1 MELTNIPVTMK
12 TRPWFAQ
19 SVYVVCFVY
28 NLCVPF
34 ASAYGKNFPQ
44 VNEMVISVA
53 LSFRIQY
60 NSLLLVIYIACS
72 LYMVII

>member
-1 MELTNIPVTMK
+1 MELTDIPVTMK

-34 ASAYGKNFPQ
+34 ASAYGKIFPQ
-44 VNEMVISVA
+44 VNEMV
-53 LSFRIQY
+53 
-60 NSLLLVIYIACS
+60 
-72 LYMVII
+72 